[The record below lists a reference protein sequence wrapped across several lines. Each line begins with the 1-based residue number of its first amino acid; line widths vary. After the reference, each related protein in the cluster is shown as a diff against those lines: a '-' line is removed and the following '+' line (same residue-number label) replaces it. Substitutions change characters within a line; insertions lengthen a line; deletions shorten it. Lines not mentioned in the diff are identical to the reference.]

1 MDCGPANIHI
11 PSMAVFDDEPETA
24 PRAAP
29 SRQARTERRPP
40 RPITEDYLQRAALH
54 YLERYSSSVEN
65 LRRVLR
71 RKVRRSC
78 HHHGTPPEA
87 HEAEIEAVIGRCL
100 RVGHLE
106 DARYAEMRA
115 ETLRRRG
122 LSTRMILAKLAEKG
136 VASDLASAALQ
147 AVDARAE
154 TQDGETGDADEDAAR
169 TFARRRRLGPYRRA
183 DREERRDRDLA
194 ALARGGFAFEI
205 ARRIIDSE
213 PDAVNAEPR

>member
-1 MDCGPANIHI
+1 MP
-11 PSMAVFDDEPETA
+11 VFDPEPSDEPIPEA
-24 PRAAP
+24 RPQGAA
-29 SRQARTERRPP
+29 SAKRRERRPP
-40 RPITEDYLQRAALH
+40 RPITEDYLQRAALY
-54 YLERYSSSVEN
+54 YLERYASSAEN

-78 HHHGTPPEA
+78 LHHGTPPEA

-136 VASDLASAALQ
+136 VAADLARTALET
-147 AVDARAE
+147 VDERA
-154 TQDGETGDADEDAAR
+154 DTGFDADETAAR
-169 TFARRRRLGPYRRA
+169 AFARRRRLGPYRRA
-183 DREERRDRDLA
+183 DREEKRDRDLA
-194 ALARGGFAFEI
+194 ALARGGFAFET
-205 ARRIIDSE
+205 ARRIIDSA
-213 PDAVNAEPR
+213 PDDLNEGV